1 MGVRKV
7 SHRSRVRGF
16 GRAQGDEMIET
27 EGDKDWTERGFC
39 RSGVQ
44 CLVKAIWEARG

>member
-1 MGVRKV
+1 M
-7 SHRSRVRGF
+7 RGF

-27 EGDKDWTERGFC
+27 EEDKDWTKRGFC